1 MGNDFKSRANGLKPR
16 ERIESLGSATSAS
29 AEELLAIILK
39 TGAAGCDVMELS
51 RRLIDAFGGIEE
63 LVRTDL
69 NSLKA
74 VVTDYNKR
82 NPSRKISGLG
92 RVKILEL
99 TAAFELARRGY
110 GIKRNLN
117 EPIVSVSVAA
127 ELFASVVRN
136 DAEQECFLV
145 LPLDGKKRPLAEPL
159 IVALGTSNVVS
170 IHPRDVFSV
179 AVKWNA
185 SAVIVAHNHPSGNI
199 SPSRKDRELTNR
211 LHEASNII
219 GIPLLDHIILGAGI
233 FYSFAEHSEFS

>member
-16 ERIESLGSATSAS
+16 ERIESLGSAASAS

-74 VVTDYNKR
+74 TVTNYNKR
-82 NPSRKISGLG
+82 NPSRKILGLG
-92 RVKILEL
+92 RVKIFEL

-117 EPIVSVSVAA
+117 ASINSASAA
-127 ELFASVVRN
+127 ADILSSVVKN
-136 DAEQECFLV
+136 DADKECFLV
-145 LPLDGKKRPLAEPL
+145 LPLDGKKSPLSEPL
-159 IVALGTSNVVS
+159 VVALGASNVVS
-170 IHPRDVFSV
+170 IHPRDVFSM

-185 SAVIVAHNHPSGNI
+185 NAVIVAHNHPSGNI
-199 SPSRKDRELTNR
+199 APSEKDSELTKR
-211 LHEASNII
+211 LHEASKIL
-219 GIPLLDHIILGAGI
+219 GIPLLDHIILGAGN
-233 FYSFAEHSEFS
+233 FYSFAEHSEF

>member
-1 MGNDFKSRANGLKPR
+1 
-16 ERIESLGSATSAS
+16 
-29 AEELLAIILK
+29 
-39 TGAAGCDVMELS
+39 
-51 RRLIDAFGGIEE
+51 
-63 LVRTDL
+63 
-69 NSLKA
+69 
-74 VVTDYNKR
+74 VTNYNKR
-82 NPSRKISGLG
+82 NPSRKILGLG

-117 EPIVSVSVAA
+117 ESIVSASVAA
-127 ELFASVVRN
+127 DIFGSVIKN
-136 DAEQECFLV
+136 DADKECFLV

-199 SPSRKDRELTNR
+199 APSEKDYELTKR
-211 LHEASNII
+211 LHAASKIL
-219 GIPLLDHIILGAGI
+219 GIPLLDHIIIGAGN
-233 FYSFAEHSEFS
+233 FYSFAEYSEF

>member
-199 SPSRKDRELTNR
+199 EPSKEDMSLTQK
-211 LHEASNII
+211 LCEAGKVI
-219 GIPLLDHIILGAGI
+219 GIPLVDHIIIGALDY
-233 FYSFAEHSEFS
+233 YSYAEHKLI

>member
-1 MGNDFKSRANGLKPR
+1 MRNDFKSRANGLKPR

-82 NPSRKISGLG
+82 NPSRKILGLG

-199 SPSRKDRELTNR
+199 EPSKEDMSLTQK
-211 LHEASNII
+211 LCEAGKVI
-219 GIPLLDHIILGAGI
+219 GIPLVDHIIIGALDY
-233 FYSFAEHSEFS
+233 YSYAEHKLI